1 MIPIHAQRQAALK
14 DTRVRAVQ
22 MAQRTQ
28 WVQYSNDTITVRFGI
43 QILDNQ
49 IPSTYEISADV
60 SKFIDNITP
69 SVVQSKM
76 LTLIMASDMIYDLMA
91 SHYTEH
97 TMEIHL
103 VFDNQPVLSTIYPF
117 INQPPL

>member
-1 MIPIHAQRQAALK
+1 MISIDAQRQAALK
-14 DTRVRAVQ
+14 DTRIRAVQ
-22 MAQRTQ
+22 LAQRTQ
-28 WVQYSNDTITVRFGI
+28 WVKYSNDSIEVRFGI

-49 IPSTYEISADV
+49 IPSKYEIPPDV

-69 SVVQSKM
+69 SVLNSHM
-76 LTLIMASDMIYDLMA
+76 LNLIMASDMIYDLMA

-97 TMEIHL
+97 SVEIHL